1 MDLSLSGGQL
11 PLASYFSRG
20 SQSKTSKAKRNSE
33 RVTDPGDSPPPRK
46 KGKGSSERRPGHNKE
61 SGSQAQGTT
70 CKQLSEQGGSKLP
83 EQGSTDIG
91 ESSAVNKAPGPVDR
105 RGVLSR
111 AQTSA
116 DHQKDKDTGES
127 LLPTP
132 PATNPRSRMVETS
145 RAVPGPASRSPVA
158 PLSSVGQDLKESY
171 APPMTPKT
179 PGPRRRP
186 AEKHAAP
193 APTLNQ
199 TQGDGTLSPR
209 RTQTTPNKSH
219 SSSERFALP
228 NPINTPV
235 RTPFRSPA
243 TMRRS
248 DKRDGGYMH
257 PPSSPCSRDI
267 VPSSQTQE
275 LTLSKGADFAD
286 LKSSAVNKAPGPV
299 DRRGVLSRAQTSADH
314 QKDKDTGESLLP
326 TPPATNPRSRMV
338 ETSRAVP
345 GPASRSPVAPLSSV
359 GQDLKESY
367 APPMTPKTP
376 GPRRRPAE
384 KHAAPAP
391 TLNQTQGDG
400 TLSPRRTQTTPNKS
414 HSSSERFAL
423 PNPINT
429 PVRTPFRSPATM
441 RRSDKRDGG
450 YMHPPSSPCSRDI
463 VPSSQTQELTLS
475 KGTDFTDLSPSTPSR
490 PSLAH
495 HSIFFD
501 RDGNEVIATSQSQ
514 ELELSPFV
522 MTPSR
527 IHPASHD
534 EVVPTSQASEEELQ
548 MWTPTRKRGP
558 WLALSGVVD
567 KAGSF
572 PWTDSPRPSRNF
584 GAGEEKE
591 SRAESVAQEPPWCP
605 SEDRPRYETPIL
617 KFPHLVKLRVHDSTN
632 PTSLEDG
639 EQASIPESPVS
650 NARASYGIDSQLM
663 SSPLCLPAILG
674 VSFDESS
681 AGESINSSAM
691 PTQLRE
697 FRDMFQSVPDCIED
711 DGEIDRTSPSNHTAS
726 AAVAA
731 PPLKQGHPPPVTG
744 HDSESETEPESDDAP
759 HDPIGGNGPAAVV
772 TPPAAGAPRYCYMLS
787 PTEGETLPSSR
798 IVDDVPEHMA
808 IDDSDEV
815 AEDWIP
821 GIDAGASFLGSSQES
836 SLPPDATEFLAM
848 FSQPASPFEYRTRI
862 PHHNASFHEV
872 NNFMVATIVKQGGI
886 RMGTAHA
893 SMPVVI
899 GQSALASLLDLYGI
913 FIYIGFSS
921 LP

>member
-70 CKQLSEQGGSKLP
+70 CKQLSGQGGSKLP

-132 PATNPRSRMVETS
+132 PATNPRSRMVDTS

-158 PLSSVGQDLKESY
+158 PLSSVGQDLKETY
-171 APPMTPKT
+171 APMTPKT
-179 PGPRRRP
+179 P
-186 AEKHAAP
+186 
-193 APTLNQ
+193 
-199 TQGDGTLSPR
+199 SP
-209 RTQTTPNKSH
+209 H
-219 SSSERFALP
+219 
-228 NPINTPV
+228 
-235 RTPFRSPA
+235 
-243 TMRRS
+243 
-248 DKRDGGYMH
+248 
-257 PPSSPCSRDI
+257 
-267 VPSSQTQE
+267 
-275 LTLSKGADFAD
+275 
-286 LKSSAVNKAPGPV
+286 
-299 DRRGVLSRAQTSADH
+299 
-314 QKDKDTGESLLP
+314 
-326 TPPATNPRSRMV
+326 
-338 ETSRAVP
+338 
-345 GPASRSPVAPLSSV
+345 
-359 GQDLKESY
+359 
-367 APPMTPKTP
+367 
-376 GPRRRPAE
+376 RRPAE

-617 KFPHLVKLRVHDSTN
+617 NTN

-639 EQASIPESPVS
+639 EQASIPEPPVS

-663 SSPLCLPAILG
+663 SSPLCPPAILG

-681 AGESINSSAM
+681 AGESISTSAM

-697 FRDMFQSVPDCIED
+697 FRNMFQSVPDCIED
-711 DGEIDRTSPSNHTAS
+711 DEEIDRTSPSNHTTS
-726 AAVAA
+726 AAAAAA
-731 PPLKQGHPPPVTG
+731 PPKQGHPPPVTG
-744 HDSESETEPESDDAP
+744 NDSESETEPESDDAP
-759 HDPIGGNGPAAVV
+759 HNPIGVNGPVVVGVSTGSSVENPIAVV
-772 TPPAAGAPRYCYMLS
+772 APPAAGAPRYCYMLS

-808 IDDSDEV
+808 IDDSEV

-821 GIDAGASFLGSSQES
+821 GIDAGASFLGSSQGS

-848 FSQPASPFEYRTRI
+848 FSQPASP
-862 PHHNASFHEV
+862 
-872 NNFMVATIVKQGGI
+872 
-886 RMGTAHA
+886 
-893 SMPVVI
+893 
-899 GQSALASLLDLYGI
+899 
-913 FIYIGFSS
+913 
-921 LP
+921 

>member
-70 CKQLSEQGGSKLP
+70 CKQLSGQGGSKLP

-91 ESSAVNKAPGPVDR
+91 DSSAVNKAPGPVDR

-132 PATNPRSRMVETS
+132 PATNPRSRMVDTS
-145 RAVPGPASRSPVA
+145 RAVPGPVSRSPVT

-171 APPMTPKT
+171 APMTPKT
-179 PGPRRRP
+179 PSPHRRP

-219 SSSERFALP
+219 SSSEKFALS
-228 NPINTPV
+228 NPSNTPV

-243 TMRRS
+243 TMRRG
-248 DKRDGGYMH
+248 DKRSEGSMH
-257 PPSSPCSRDI
+257 PPSSPCSRDF

-286 LKSSAVNKAPGPV
+286 L
-299 DRRGVLSRAQTSADH
+299 
-314 QKDKDTGESLLP
+314 
-326 TPPATNPRSRMV
+326 
-338 ETSRAVP
+338 
-345 GPASRSPVAPLSSV
+345 
-359 GQDLKESY
+359 
-367 APPMTPKTP
+367 
-376 GPRRRPAE
+376 
-384 KHAAPAP
+384 
-391 TLNQTQGDG
+391 
-400 TLSPRRTQTTPNKS
+400 
-414 HSSSERFAL
+414 
-423 PNPINT
+423 
-429 PVRTPFRSPATM
+429 
-441 RRSDKRDGG
+441 
-450 YMHPPSSPCSRDI
+450 
-463 VPSSQTQELTLS
+463 
-475 KGTDFTDLSPSTPSR
+475 SPSTPSR
-490 PSLAH
+490 PSLAR

-527 IHPASHD
+527 VHSASHD
-534 EVVPTSQASEEELQ
+534 EVVPTSQSSEEELQ

-558 WLALSGVVD
+558 WLALSGDSNTLGVVD

-572 PWTDSPRPSRNF
+572 PWTESSWNL
-584 GAGEEKE
+584 GAQEEKE
-591 SRAESVAQEPPWCP
+591 PVSVAQEPPRCP
-605 SEDRPRYETPIL
+605 SEDRPRYGTPIL
-617 KFPHLVKLRVHDSTN
+617 NTN
-632 PTSLEDG
+632 PPSLEDG
-639 EQASIPESPVS
+639 EQASIPEPPIS

-663 SSPLCLPAILG
+663 SSPLCPPAILG

-681 AGESINSSAM
+681 AGESISTSAM

-697 FRDMFQSVPDCIED
+697 FRNMFQSVPDCIED
-711 DGEIDRTSPSNHTAS
+711 DEEIDRTSPSNHTTS
-726 AAVAA
+726 AAAAA
-731 PPLKQGHPPPVTG
+731 PPPKQGHPPPVTG
-744 HDSESETEPESDDAP
+744 NDSESETEPESDDAP
-759 HDPIGGNGPAAVV
+759 HNPIGGNGPAAVGV
-772 TPPAAGAPRYCYMLS
+772 SSVENPTAVVALPAAGAPRYCYMPS

-808 IDDSDEV
+808 IDDSEV

-821 GIDAGASFLGSSQES
+821 GIDAGASFLGSSQGS

-848 FSQPASPFEYRTRI
+848 FSQPASP
-862 PHHNASFHEV
+862 
-872 NNFMVATIVKQGGI
+872 
-886 RMGTAHA
+886 
-893 SMPVVI
+893 
-899 GQSALASLLDLYGI
+899 
-913 FIYIGFSS
+913 
-921 LP
+921 